1 MDAISFVLGVK
12 TRHLRGK
19 RLADLITRS
28 TEDDARTPAKK
39 ARVSKTFVRLTYL
52 WRGGERLVFQRQ
64 IDPHVDRTSSE
75 YLVDGAAVGEGEYH
89 AALERIGV
97 FPSAKNFLVFQ
108 GDVAAVASKT
118 GKELTR
124 LFETIS
130 GSGELEEEYQRALD
144 AKNAAEEHAIHAYQ
158 KKKGASAEKKE
169 FKKMKEE
176 ADQYEELR
184 AKCATLRLERVLC
197 TLRHIT
203 RGIAKFRAST
213 AALAEERAQ
222 AERACAAAEQALKSK
237 RAEQASAHKERIKQE
252 HEVARQQAAADELL
266 HKYISAREGEEHV
279 RRVRESLGGE
289 LAKARQESAANAE
302 LVAELERQHAELER
316 AESALED
323 ELAEAS
329 RGFVVLTEEQQHAYQ
344 TALARAQQELSQ
356 EELAVQPV
364 VRERAECAD
373 ALKRLRLHEAEL
385 VQRVSSLAESK
396 GSLESRGAKVALF
409 RDEVSAKLAAAE
421 AAARRRREE
430 YDAVRAELE
439 GRVAEL
445 GQVNE
450 RLSRFKQEKAH
461 AEREERFAAV
471 VGTLQDLYPGRVLGR
486 LSDAC
491 TPTAGKYKVSSALAL
506 GKYMDALVVDT
517 AETARE
523 CVAYLKSQRVGLAV
537 FLPVQDLEVQE
548 VGDELRV
555 ALAGKKTARF
565 AVDVIRCEE
574 PFERALKF
582 AVGTTVI
589 CESLDEARR
598 LAFHTGARL
607 RVVTVDGAVISKS
620 GLITGGCS
628 GLDGKAAKWD
638 LKKLAALKTRRDA
651 LAAAVHVL
659 RERVFAIESGG
670 GEEGEGGEAAGAD
683 GLAALEARRAY
694 AQQELDDVTARVRTC
709 AQQLASA
716 ERELRACRSDIAAAA
731 ARCAELDERLAAFRE
746 RTSAVSRAAFAS
758 LSRELGVENVREVEE
773 RCVRQQAE
781 GGERRAALSIALGK
795 LESQLRFARHKAA
808 GAAADALAASLA
820 QADEAVERAAR
831 TTASCLSAADERRAG
846 VERARAAAAEL
857 RESALALEGEAK
869 ALRHAYNERLEC
881 ANAASHRLSAAE
893 SQLARLYGR
902 RHDVFNKA
910 RIDHTL
916 ALPAPEEAGA
926 GESGGGSGASRAA
939 LYRAED
945 AYPLDFAAVDR
956 KYKVSSLAQYQAL
969 LEQFDRELAH
979 YEGLLSTLAPNLKA
993 GQQMEGARRRE
1004 QEVGEQLEGARRE
1017 SSDAAERF
1025 RRVQA
1030 ERVRRFT
1037 AAFDRV
1043 SRGID
1048 TVYKALT
1055 RTDEAPYGGQAY
1067 LTLENVAEPF
1077 SGGVQYT
1084 AMPPTKRFQE
1094 IGLLSG
1100 GERTMAALALL
1111 FAIHGVR
1118 PSPFFVLDEVDA
1130 ALDGANVRQ
1139 VVRYIREQSGAVQ
1152 FLVISLK
1159 DALYS
1164 RADALVGITRDP
1176 ATKSSETYTFD
1187 LTSFADHE

>member
-28 TEDDARTPAKK
+28 DENVVRTPAKK
-39 ARVSKTFVRLTYL
+39 ARLSKTFVRLTYL
-52 WRGGERLVFQRQ
+52 SHAGDRLAFQRQ
-64 IDPHVDRTSSE
+64 IDPHGDRTSSE
-75 YLVDGAAVGEGEYH
+75 YLVNDGVVGEAEYR

-97 FPSAKNFLVFQ
+97 VASAKNFLVFQ

-124 LFETIS
+124 LFEVIS
-130 GSGELEEEYQRALD
+130 GSGELEEEYQSALD

-184 AKCATLRLERVLC
+184 ATCATLRLERVLC
-197 TLRHIT
+197 TLRHIAK
-203 RGIAKFRAST
+203 GITKFKAST

-222 AERACAAAEQALKSK
+222 AERECAAAEQELKSK
-237 RAEQASAHKERIKQE
+237 RAQQAASHKERIRQE

-266 HKYISAREGEEHV
+266 HKYISAKEAEAHV
-279 RRVRESLGGE
+279 QRLRESLAAE
-289 LAKARQESAANAE
+289 LEKAQQESAANAG
-302 LVAELERQHAELER
+302 LVDELERQHADLLK
-316 AESALED
+316 AQTALES

-329 RGFVVLTEEQQHAYQ
+329 RGFVVLSAAQQHAYQ
-344 TALARAQQELSQ
+344 AALAQAQQELSR
-356 EELAVQPV
+356 EELSVQPLL
-364 VRERAECAD
+364 REKEACAD
-373 ALKRLRLHEAEL
+373 SLKRLRLRETEL

-396 GSLESRGAKVALF
+396 GSLESREGKVALF
-409 RDEVSAKLAAAE
+409 RDEVVAKLATAAAAE
-421 AAARRRREE
+421 RRRRDE
-430 YDAVRAELE
+430 YAAVRAELE
-439 GRVAEL
+439 GKVAEL
-445 GQVNE
+445 GQVDD

-461 AEREERFAAV
+461 AEHEERFAAV
-471 VGTLQDLYPGRVLGR
+471 LGTLLDLYPGRVLGR

-491 TPTAGKYKVSSALAL
+491 TPVAGKYKVSSALAM
-506 GKYMDALVVDT
+506 GKYMDAVVVDT

-523 CVAYLKSQRVGLAV
+523 CVAYLKSQRAGLAV
-537 FLPVQDLEVQE
+537 FLPVQDLDVQE
-548 VGDELRV
+548 VSDELRL

-598 LAFHTGARL
+598 LAFHSGKKV

-638 LKKLAALKTRRDA
+638 LKKLASLKKRRDTLTA
-651 LAAAVHVL
+651 EVHTL
-659 RERVFAIESGG
+659 RERAFAIESGSA
-670 GEEGEGGEAAGAD
+670 EEGAD
-683 GLAALEARRAY
+683 GGAGIAALEARRAY
-694 AQQELDDVTARVRTC
+694 AQNELDDVAARVRAC
-709 AQQLASA
+709 AKQLASA
-716 ERELRACRSDIAAAA
+716 EQELSACRSDIAAAA
-731 ARCAELDERLAAFRE
+731 ARCTELEGRLAAFRT
-746 RTSAVSRAAFAS
+746 RTAEVSRAAFAA
-758 LSRELGVENVREVEE
+758 LSRELGVENIREVEE
-773 RCVRQQAE
+773 RRVRQQAE
-781 GGERRAALSIALGK
+781 GNERRAALSVALGK
-795 LESQLRFARHKAA
+795 VESQLRFARHKAA
-808 GAAADALAASLA
+808 GDTVSTLAASLA
-820 QADEAVERAAR
+820 RTDEEVERAAHV
-831 TTASCLSAADERRAG
+831 TASCRRASDEQQAG
-846 VERARAAAAEL
+846 VERARTAAAEL
-857 RESALALEGEAK
+857 RQNTLALEGEAK
-869 ALRHAYNERLEC
+869 TLRHAYDEKLEC
-881 ANAASHRLSAAE
+881 ATAASHRLSAAE

-902 RHDVFNKA
+902 RHDVLNKA

-916 ALPAPEEAGA
+916 ALPEPDEASQEEPS
-926 GESGGGSGASRAA
+926 SGSSASRAA

-945 AYPLDFAAVDR
+945 AYPLDFAAVDK

-969 LEQFDRELAH
+969 LEQFDRDLAH

-993 GQQMEGARRRE
+993 GQQMEGARQRE
-1004 QEVGEQLEGARRE
+1004 QEVGEQLEGARKE
-1017 SSDAAERF
+1017 SSDATERF
-1025 RRVQA
+1025 QRVRA

-1037 AAFDRV
+1037 AAFERV
-1043 SRGID
+1043 SRAID

-1130 ALDGANVRQ
+1130 ALDAANVRQ
-1139 VVRYIREQSGAVQ
+1139 VVRYIKEQSAAVQ

-1159 DALYS
+1159 DTLYS
-1164 RADALVGITRDP
+1164 QADALVGITRDP
-1176 ATKSSETYTFD
+1176 ATKSSETYTID
-1187 LTSFADHE
+1187 LAPFADE